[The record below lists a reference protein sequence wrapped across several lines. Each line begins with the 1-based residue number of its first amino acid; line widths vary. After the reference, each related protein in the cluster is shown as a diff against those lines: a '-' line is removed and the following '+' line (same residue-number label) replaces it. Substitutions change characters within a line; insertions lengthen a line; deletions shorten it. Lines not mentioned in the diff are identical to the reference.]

1 MKIKNKQTSFK
12 WYLIYFYI
20 PTFIFLISRIFI
32 KEFDPV
38 FTLEFFTVITVSF
51 VMSYYLTNKSFGKI
65 DSEKLIG
72 MTIPIGFLISLV
84 FAILLNVL
92 A

>member
-1 MKIKNKQTSFK
+1 MKFKNKQTSFK
-12 WYLIYFYI
+12 WYLVYFYI
-20 PTFIFLISRIFI
+20 PTFMFLISRIFI

-38 FTLEFFTVITVSF
+38 FTLEFFTVITISF

>member
-1 MKIKNKQTSFK
+1 MRNRNKQTSFK

-32 KEFDPV
+32 KGFDPV

-72 MTIPIGFLISLV
+72 MTIPIGFLITLV
-84 FAILLNVL
+84 FAILINILV
-92 A
+92 

>member
-1 MKIKNKQTSFK
+1 MKFKNKQTSFK
-12 WYLIYFYI
+12 WYLMYFYI

-38 FTLEFFTVITVSF
+38 FTLEFFTVVTVSF

-72 MTIPIGFLISLV
+72 MTIPIGFLIFLV
-84 FAILLNVL
+84 FAILLNALV
-92 A
+92 